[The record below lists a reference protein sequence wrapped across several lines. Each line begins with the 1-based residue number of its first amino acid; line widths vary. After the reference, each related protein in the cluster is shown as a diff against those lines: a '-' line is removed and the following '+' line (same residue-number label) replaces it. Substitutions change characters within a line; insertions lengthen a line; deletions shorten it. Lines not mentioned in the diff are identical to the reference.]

1 MKLSELQSSNYV
13 KALVLGQSGSGKT
26 IAALTFPGK
35 KLIADF
41 DNKISSA
48 ANFYSGNKE
57 VLESVEVKQYGK
69 MPIMGDAKAGRKS
82 RMQSFLD
89 DLKELYTLQNS
100 KQKLPYDTIVVDT
113 LTTLTDS
120 IMEDYRYVSQL
131 GIKRPTQDQNSQQDY
146 GLLAVHMK
154 QIITGILAL
163 DCHVLFTGHTQLMK
177 DDQSGIITNEI
188 LMPGQMSSKL
198 GIYFEEVYF
207 AKLNQGGQYVW
218 QTKGDNKTSFCRSQR
233 KGMPIEVPANFAE
246 IVKAR

>member
-1 MKLSELQSSNYV
+1 MKLSELQTSAFV
-13 KALVLGQSGSGKT
+13 KALVLGSSGSGKT
-26 IAALTFPGK
+26 IASITFPGK

-48 ANFYSGNKE
+48 ANFYAGQKDI
-57 VLESVEVKQYGK
+57 LDSVEVRQYGK
-69 MPIMGDAKAGRKS
+69 MPIKGDAKAGRKS

-89 DLKELYTLQNS
+89 DIQELYTLQNN
-100 KQKLPYDTIVVDT
+100 KQKLPYDTIVIDT
-113 LTTLTDS
+113 LTTLVDS

-131 GIKRPTQDQNSQQDY
+131 GIKRPNQDQNSQQDY
-146 GLLAVHMK
+146 GLLAVHLK

-163 DCHVLFTGHTQLMK
+163 DCHVLFTGHTQLAK
-177 DDQSGIITNEI
+177 DESSGIITNEV

-207 AKLNQGGQYVW
+207 AKMNQAGAYVW
-218 QTKGDNKTSFCRSQR
+218 QTKGDAKTAFCRSQR
-233 KGMPIEVPANFAE
+233 KGLPPEIPANFAE

>member
-1 MKLSELQSSNYV
+1 MKLSDLQASNYV
-13 KALVLGQSGSGKT
+13 KAAILGTSGAGKT

-48 ANFYSGNKE
+48 ANFYAGNKE
-57 VLESVEVKQYGK
+57 VLEAVEVRQYGK
-69 MPIMGDAKAGRKS
+69 MPIMGDQKTGRKP
-82 RMQSFLD
+82 RMKQFLD
-89 DLKELYTLQNS
+89 DIQELYNLQNT
-100 KQKLPYDTIVVDT
+100 KQKLPYDTIVIDT
-113 LTTLTDS
+113 LTTLVDS

-131 GIKRPTQDQNSQQDY
+131 GIKRPNQDQNSQQDY
-146 GLLAVHMK
+146 GLLAVHLK
-154 QIITGILAL
+154 QIITGILSL

-177 DDQSGIITNEI
+177 DDQSGMITNEI

-207 AKLNQGGQYVW
+207 AKMNSSGQYVW
-218 QTKGDNKTSFCRSQR
+218 QTRGDNKTNFCRTQR
-233 KGMPIEVPANFAE
+233 KNLPAEVPASFAE